1 MKKTNSK
8 PDAFPRQRG
17 FTLIELLV
25 VISIIGILASMLLPA
40 IAKAK
45 TKAQIAKAKTEI
57 SDLVGAITQYKGSY
71 NRFPA
76 SAKARANTS
85 EGDSPDFTY
94 GTMHLADASGAT
106 VVLRNKR
113 GQNLVSI
120 ASNNGKGYQNSN
132 AEVVSILRD
141 IEVFRNGVQAFWN
154 KNHALNPNKT
164 DFLNV
169 KNVEGIKNG
178 GIGEDGVYR
187 DPWGNPY
194 IVTMD
199 LNYDGQTRDAFYR
212 TASVSNDPAGN
223 GRKGFTGLSRNGN
236 GNLFEARAE
245 VMVWS
250 LGPDGLADYNTPAGK
265 GVNKDN
271 ILSWQ

>member
-1 MKKTNSK
+1 MKTKATL
-8 PDAFPRQRG
+8 QRRVPGLG

-25 VISIIGILASMLLPA
+25 VISIIGVLASMLLPA

-57 SDLVGAITQYKGSY
+57 SDLMGAINQYKASY
-71 NRFPA
+71 NRFP
-76 SAKARANTS
+76 SSTKARANTS
-85 EGDSPDFTY
+85 EDSPDFTY
-94 GTMHLADASGAT
+94 GTVNLVDSSGSTA
-106 VVLRNKR
+106 VLKNKR
-113 GQNLVSI
+113 GQNLVSVT
-120 ASNNGKGYQNSN
+120 SNSGKGYQNSN
-132 AEVVSILRD
+132 AELISILRD
-141 IEVFRNGVQAFWN
+141 IEVFRNGVPAFWN
-154 KNHALNPNKT
+154 KNHQLNPSKT

-169 KNVEGIKNG
+169 KNVEGIKNS

-194 IVTMD
+194 IVTLD
-199 LNYDGQTRDAFYR
+199 LNYDGSTRDGFYR
-212 TASVSNDPAGN
+212 NAAVSQEGTGN
-223 GRKGFTGLSRNGN
+223 VRKGLTGLSRNGN
-236 GNLFEARAE
+236 GNVFEARAE

-250 LGPDGLADYNTPAGK
+250 LGPDGAADFNLPANK

>member
-1 MKKTNSK
+1 MNTNANTN
-8 PDAFPRQRG
+8 PTRPARG

-25 VISIIGILASMLLPA
+25 VISIIGVLASMLLPA

-57 SDLVGAITQYKGSY
+57 SDLAASIMQYKAQY

-85 EGDSPDFTY
+85 DDSPDFTY
-94 GTMHLADASGAT
+94 GTVNLVDSSGTTA
-106 VVLRNKR
+106 VLKNKR
-113 GQNLVSI
+113 GQNLV
-120 ASNNGKGYQNSN
+120 AVTSNSGKGYQNSN

-141 IEVFRNGVQAFWN
+141 LETFRNGTQAFWN
-154 KNHALNPNKT
+154 KNHQLNPSKT

-169 KNVEGIKNG
+169 KNAEGIKNA

-194 IVTMD
+194 IITMD
-199 LNYDGQTRDAFYR
+199 LNYDGVSRDGFYR
-212 TASVSNDPAGN
+212 NAAVSQDPAN
-223 GRKGFTGLSRNGN
+223 TRKGLTGLTRAGN
-236 GNLFEARAE
+236 ANTFDARAE

-250 LGPDGLADYNTPAGK
+250 LGPDGAADFTQPANK

-271 ILSWQ
+271 VLSWQ